1 MISMKFSS
9 VFNRLALSLIP
20 FVRASTSMSLVQPT
34 NTINAAKQPNI
45 YNIRLATVEDI
56 PHIDK
61 CNVDNLPE
69 NYDYMFFKNHIMK
82 WPELSLV
89 AIDDNEQLVR
99 YTLGKAEL
107 MQTRPSSFPGRNAL
121 FAPLPPPTT
130 VQDQGRRS
138 SSADDD
144 LIYQGHVT
152 SIAVY
157 LEHRKHGIAKKLM
170 NTLHTNMANTYKIDT
185 VNLHC
190 RVGMQKTIH
199 FFIITFFD
207 FFIIILLFLIFFS

>member
-1 MISMKFSS
+1 MKFTN
-9 VFNRLALSLIP
+9 VFNRLALSLITI
-20 FVRASTSMSLVQPT
+20 VRASTSMSLVQPT
-34 NTINAAKQPNI
+34 NNINAAKQPNI

-61 CNVDNLPE
+61 CNVANLPE

-89 AIDDNEQLVR
+89 AVDNNEELVG

-121 FAPLPPPTT
+121 FAPNL
-130 VQDQGRRS
+130 QEQGS
-138 SSADDD
+138 SSDE
-144 LIYQGHVT
+144 LVYQGHVT

-170 NTLHTNMANTYKIDT
+170 NTLHMNMANTYKIDT

-190 RVGMQKTIH
+190 RVGKQRNHEHENRHHIFPFSH
-199 FFIITFFD
+199 LICLL
-207 FFIIILLFLIFFS
+207 ILPSQLQVMDRQ